1 MKNMISYFFKKV
13 FINFFKKVIY
23 IMKKEKNTKLLFLY
37 WHLKIS
43 TKIKIELKEYIEL
56 KKEKIVV
63 TKNKNYPWYSWFSLS

>member
-1 MKNMISYFFKKV
+1 
-13 FINFFKKVIY
+13 
-23 IMKKEKNTKLLFLY
+23 MKKEKNTKLLFLY

-63 TKNKNYPWYSWFSLS
+63 TKNKNYPWYSWLTFSKSS

>member
-1 MKNMISYFFKKV
+1 MISYFFKKV